1 MAIIFLCLCLLMKSV
16 PYGTV
21 DDDAHKELCTANLT
35 IFNKLI
41 KNALHTTWQTYTLE
55 DVVLRRILESLSY
68 PELRGSPGIPNLQE
82 NMKSDSVAFFTM
94 EYRKPLLLG
103 VEDLSLFDDDDD
115 DDSHSNK
122 RKTPP
127 CSESKRTDKRSSY
140 GHVSEYSSK

>member
-1 MAIIFLCLCLLMKSV
+1 MF
-16 PYGTV
+16 PT
-21 DDDAHKELCTANLT
+21 NLT
-35 IFNKLI
+35 CSEKHSIWLFLALFVPDQGVWKLVKERHRRNYVRDKFI
-41 KNALHTTWQTYTLE
+41 PRFAMNNGSTW
-55 DVVLRRILESLSY
+55 
-68 PELRGSPGIPNLQE
+68 ELYRFTV
-82 NMKSDSVAFFTM
+82 KSDSVAFFTM

-103 VEDLSLFDDDDD
+103 VEDLSLFDDDVD